1 MKYILNV
8 PVLTDYGT
16 YRFEKVNV
24 QTAKQFVADGFTSA
38 VGHQG
43 TADGLSKIL
52 GITIPFNRVAIT
64 MQPNDQ
70 ALVFRLKTRL
80 PEGVILTADQLS
92 GLDYD
97 LAILTRVA

>member
-1 MKYILNV
+1 MKYVLNV
-8 PVLTDYGT
+8 PVLTEYGT
-16 YRFEKVNV
+16 YKFEKVNIDI
-24 QTAKQFVADGFTSA
+24 AKQFLADDFTSA

-43 TADGLSKIL
+43 TADVLSKIL
-52 GITIPFNRVAIT
+52 EINIPFNRVAIT
-64 MQPNDQ
+64 MKPNDK

-80 PEGVILTADQLS
+80 AEGTVLTADELS

>member
-8 PVLTDYGT
+8 PVLTEYGT
-16 YRFEKVNV
+16 YKFEKIDML
-24 QTAKQFVADGFTSA
+24 TAKQFLADDFTSA

-43 TADGLSKIL
+43 TADVLSKIL
-52 GITIPFNRVAIT
+52 GVNIPFNRVAIT
-64 MQPNDQ
+64 MQPGDQ

-80 PEGVILTADQLS
+80 PEGAILTADQLS